1 MTGDLPSGA
10 ATARCLWSWETN
22 GTLLRQR
29 HVELNR
35 GAGGQAPFHLRRK
48 IRGTTLLEDVTRL
61 REAFRH
67 SCPRRPAAD
76 EAPPDKRSPVPD
88 TISCHWTD
96 RRRLPRP
103 AAPPASEMRVL
114 SRGHED
120 LGNQP
125 GREPFEHPQP
135 TLPPP
140 SVELINADID
150 LTPQRLGV
158 DNSQLENVAP

>member
-1 MTGDLPSGA
+1 MQQ
-10 ATARCLWSWETN
+10 C
-22 GTLLRQR
+22 GTR
-29 HVELNR
+29 HPCGTHACNASMRRVAPTYALEL
-35 GAGGQAPFHLRRK
+35 GAGGQAPFHLGRE
-48 IRGTTLLEDVTRL
+48 IRGATLVEDVARL
-61 REAFRH
+61 RQAFRH
-67 SCPRRPAAD
+67 PCLV
-76 EAPPDKRSPVPD
+76 APPSIKLRQAGEVLSQMPSRAVGPIGGDCLLQEFAD
-88 TISCHWTD
+88 LWD
-96 RRRLPRP
+96 RF
-103 AAPPASEMRVL
+103 L
-114 SRGHED
+114 SRGHEG